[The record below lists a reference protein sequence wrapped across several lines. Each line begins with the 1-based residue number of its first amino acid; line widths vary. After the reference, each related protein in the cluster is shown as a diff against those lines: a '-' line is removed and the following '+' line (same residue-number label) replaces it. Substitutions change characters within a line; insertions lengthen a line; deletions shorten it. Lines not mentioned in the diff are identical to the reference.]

1 MHIGSVLGLVFV
13 SLFAFTFWEYR
24 LIHDLDAWAGLTGLR
39 VLTLRGVLREGHSGD
54 LSAPPG
60 FRLQRIEPG
69 KYLVRAAEWNEP
81 GARLD
86 TSFPWIVALF
96 RIVGREWTL
105 DVRFGLGI
113 LVTFSAAVA
122 TLLSRAVM
130 DGFTLAAWTA
140 ALAWTSFV
148 ALGFL
153 HLRRR
158 VRSTFTKFAAYLTSA
173 DSV

>member
-122 TLLSRAVM
+122 TPLDTASRASAGSASNSCCSV
-130 DGFTLAAWTA
+130 AASCNASKRVCLTMA
-140 ALAWTSFV
+140 VLMRSSHAW
-148 ALGFL
+148 
-153 HLRRR
+153 
-158 VRSTFTKFAAYLTSA
+158 
-173 DSV
+173 